1 MINITLLHREDCHL
15 CDEVEIFLSS
25 VQDEFPHRLTKVDIS
40 QNPDLERRF
49 GEEIPVIRIGEKTY
63 TAPIN
68 QQEILQE
75 MKRIFENQVKKGEVV
90 KTSGIENQWTGGDRF
105 SLWLSRHYIAL
116 VNLVLLLFIG
126 FPFLAPVLMKAG
138 LEVPARVIYKIY
150 GTTCHQLSYRS
161 IFLFGDQ
168 LIYPRLAATPPGIS
182 SFTEA
187 TNLGEG
193 STAEE
198 IWAARDFVGNE
209 KIGYKVA
216 ICQRDIA
223 IYFGILAFNFLFIL
237 TKRKLK
243 PLPWFLWIL
252 IGILPVGVDGL
263 SQLLSQPPLSFIPYR
278 ESTLYWRF
286 LTGFLFGLTTAWFG
300 IPHLAS
306 SMEETREFEE
316 EKLARLHPKV

>member
-1 MINITLLHREDCHL
+1 MINITLYHREDCHL
-15 CDEVEIFLSS
+15 CDEVEVFLNSIQE
-25 VQDEFPHRLTKVDIS
+25 VFPHRLTKVDIN
-40 QNPDLERRF
+40 QNPDLDRRF
-49 GEEIPVIRIGEKTY
+49 GQEIPVLRIGEKTY
-63 TAPIN
+63 KAPIN
-68 QQEILQE
+68 QKEILLE
-75 MKRIFENQVKKGEVV
+75 IKRISENQAMKENVV
-90 KTSGIENQWTGGDRF
+90 KTGSIENQWTGGDRI

-138 LEVPARVIYKIY
+138 LEVPAMVIYKFY

-168 LIYPRLAATPPGIS
+168 LIYPRMAAKPPGID
-182 SFTEA
+182 SFSEA
-187 TNLGEG
+187 TKLGEG
-193 STAEE
+193 SSAEE
-198 IWAARDFVGNE
+198 IWAARDFIGNE
-209 KIGYKVA
+209 TIGYKVA

-223 IYFGILAFNFLFIL
+223 IYLGILAFNFLFII

-243 PLPWFLWIL
+243 PLPWFLWII

-263 SQLLSQPPLSFIPYR
+263 SQLLSQPPLSFFPYR
-278 ESTLYWRF
+278 ESTLFWRL
-286 LTGFLFGLTTAWFG
+286 LTGFLFGFTTAWFG

-316 EKLARLHPKV
+316 VKLARVRPKV